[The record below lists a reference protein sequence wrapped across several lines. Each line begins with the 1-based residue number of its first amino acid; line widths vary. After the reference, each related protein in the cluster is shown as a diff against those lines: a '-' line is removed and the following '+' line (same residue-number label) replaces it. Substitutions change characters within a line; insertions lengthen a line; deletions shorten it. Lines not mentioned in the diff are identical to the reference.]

1 MKITL
6 NHGLIDWENDFRP
19 VVTIRPLV
27 RLAMGVARRHRLLV
41 ADPSELTCTPIVHTL
56 AMRYEWDKTKQ
67 ATNLR
72 KHGIEFADAVGV
84 FDDPR
89 ALTMEDR
96 DQDEQRFVT
105 CALDG
110 LGRALVVVYAYPE
123 PDVIRLISAQKAEPY
138 ERRNYEE

>member
-1 MKITL
+1 
-6 NHGLIDWENDFRP
+6 
-19 VVTIRPLV
+19 
-27 RLAMGVARRHRLLV
+27 
-41 ADPSELTCTPIVHTL
+41 
-56 AMRYEWDKTKQ
+56 MRYEWDKNKQ

-96 DQDEQRFVT
+96 DHDEQRFVT
-105 CALDG
+105 CGMDG
-110 LGRALVVVYAYPE
+110 LGRVLVVVYAYPE
-123 PDVIRLISAQKAEPY
+123 SGIIRLISARKAGPH